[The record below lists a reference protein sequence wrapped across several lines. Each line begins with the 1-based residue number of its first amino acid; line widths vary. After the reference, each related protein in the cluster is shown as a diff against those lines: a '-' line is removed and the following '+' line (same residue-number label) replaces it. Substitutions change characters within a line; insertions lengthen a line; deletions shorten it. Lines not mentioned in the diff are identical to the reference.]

1 MKKSNMLLIIFYNIA
16 WLLLSYSWC
25 YRFIKKVRTPILYF
39 GLFYVFIFL
48 GLTISFIFLIKKFK
62 NPFTLTIFSSLV
74 SIVVGTLAL
83 TLMGLAIEAPDFKFF
98 IKDFNE
104 HGLFYI
110 IYRSFCFSSVYTLL
124 FIIGPASLLSSYY
137 TSLLLQK
144 LKKKR

>member
-110 IYRSFCFSSVYTLL
+110 IYRSFCFSSVYTL
-124 FIIGPASLLSSYY
+124 III
-137 TSLLLQK
+137 T
-144 LKKKR
+144 